1 MLFKLN
7 DNFLVHFSLGKENN
21 SSDTNFVP
29 GSLALLSEVVISL
42 ILEDKF
48 RVRIV
53 TTAQVPESSSGKNSP
68 GPVTKGL
75 WGKFA

>member
-29 GSLALLSEVVISL
+29 GTLARLSEVVISL
-42 ILEDKF
+42 ILED
-48 RVRIV
+48 
-53 TTAQVPESSSGKNSP
+53 
-68 GPVTKGL
+68 
-75 WGKFA
+75 